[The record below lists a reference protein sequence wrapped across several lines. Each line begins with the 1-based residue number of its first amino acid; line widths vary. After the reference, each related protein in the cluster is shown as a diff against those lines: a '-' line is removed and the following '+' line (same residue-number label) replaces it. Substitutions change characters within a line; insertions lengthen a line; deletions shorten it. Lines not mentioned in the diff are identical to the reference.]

1 MSLSKSLVFT
11 KKTQNVYPD
20 RIRTD
25 IQNPLDLEQTFLL
38 PGGQCP
44 PQPPY
49 PLPHRWNDL

>member
-1 MSLSKSLVFT
+1 MSLSKSLVST
-11 KKTQNVYPD
+11 KKTLDVYPD
-20 RIRTD
+20 LIRTD

-49 PLPHRWNDL
+49 PFPHR